1 MWEFHGPIEG
11 RDLQPLLHELG
22 GRRGRSLR
30 AALLDDDGAID
41 PILAPRMVVAFS
53 QGYVLDVHVTP
64 FESEVLPYSVGQLD
78 TTDTGI
84 YSDGIPNM
92 LRDPQKALNA
102 AWRMLMDNGA
112 LSAIPMVVLH
122 TGLKA
127 ANGVREIAAG
137 KVWIWD
143 PAGKEAST
151 LPPVLTVPVA
161 QTTDTLVRIIE
172 MTRQFFDDESLV
184 PLIAQG
190 AQSAGTQPQATAH
203 EMTLKATAVN
213 IAFRNVV
220 RAYDR
225 QVKRPNM
232 QRLYEYEMEHGPEAV
247 KGDMDVVA
255 RGSSV
260 LLVREVAS
268 SSRMTLVNMLG
279 QNPMLQAAADAYW
292 LISELF
298 EAMSLDTTK
307 AMVGRELFEER
318 WRYQQ
323 QVQAQ
328 AAAGTGAQDAQAKM
342 ALEELRQQMETMRE
356 EMRQATQHAQ
366 IAAAR
371 EGKELD
377 AQVKLEVERMKAQS
391 SERVAAAEFALKQ
404 RGQTGI

>member
-22 GRRGRSLR
+22 GRRGKSLR

-41 PILAPRMVVAFS
+41 PILAPRMVVVFS
-53 QGYVLDVHVTP
+53 QGHVLDVHVTP

-232 QRLYEYEMEHGPEAV
+232 QRLYEYEMEHGPEAL

-279 QNPMLQAAADAYW
+279 QNPMLQAAAAYW

-328 AAAGTGAQDAQAKM
+328 AAG
-342 ALEELRQQMETMRE
+342 RRMRRRRWRSSSSARRWRPCARRCARPRSTPRSRRRARARSS
-356 EMRQATQHAQ
+356 MR
-366 IAAAR
+366 R
-371 EGKELD
+371 
-377 AQVKLEVERMKAQS
+377 S
-391 SERVAAAEFALKQ
+391 SSRSS
-404 RGQTGI
+404 G